1 MNALDNGMQ
10 ASTVKLI
17 YTANYVRH
25 LVQILYEKSFAV
37 LSQTGKYFAESVKT
51 KKKKDKKKT
60 QILIWACL
68 ISYCD
73 KLLSSS
79 KLFT

>member
-17 YTANYVRH
+17 YTSNYVRQI
-25 LVQILYEKSFAV
+25 VQISCEKCSAV
-37 LSQTGKYFAESVKT
+37 LSQTGKYFTESVNSR
-51 KKKKDKKKT
+51 KKKDKNKIK
-60 QILIWACL
+60 ILIRTCL
-68 ISYCD
+68 ISYD

>member
-10 ASTVKLI
+10 ASTLKLI

-25 LVQILYEKSFAV
+25 LVQILYEKSFSV

-51 KKKKDKKKT
+51 KKKKIKR
-60 QILIWACL
+60 
-68 ISYCD
+68 
-73 KLLSSS
+73 KLKS
-79 KLFT
+79 

>member
-25 LVQILYEKSFAV
+25 LVQILYEKSFGV

-51 KKKKDKKKT
+51 KKKKDKKT

-68 ISYCD
+68 TSFCD
-73 KLLSSS
+73 KLLSTS